1 MGCEKPPD
9 IDSLLGS
16 VGQKGLSDSLTSRS
30 LTDVISTVTSSGAIP
45 IPAHVD
51 REKGLFCALH
61 GSSLSQVLDCEG
73 IFAMELANLEYEPP
87 QLYIEKNYHGQR
99 CLGPIVIIHL
109 LITQAQNSQAVTL
122 LGSKWECPALRITA
136 GFG

>member
-1 MGCEKPPD
+1 MGCDKTTRYRFSSGERRSKR
-9 IDSLLGS
+9 ID
-16 VGQKGLSDSLTSRS
+16 DSLTSRS

-87 QLYIEKNYHGQR
+87 QLYIDK
-99 CLGPIVIIHL
+99 
-109 LITQAQNSQAVTL
+109 
-122 LGSKWECPALRITA
+122 
-136 GFG
+136 